1 MLEEI
6 KALICEFVEADA
18 DEITEKTD
26 IRNDL
31 GMNSFDVIN
40 FAVSLESAYGVD
52 LSDRQLAACFTV
64 GDVIKVIEE
73 KTAEK

>member
-1 MLEEI
+1 MLEEMKSI
-6 KALICEFVEADA
+6 ICEFVEADA
-18 DEITEKTD
+18 DEITESTD

-40 FAVSLESAYGVD
+40 FAVSLESAYGID

-73 KTAEK
+73 KATVK